1 MHTLPKKVLSLVM
14 SASLAAL
21 LVPAPALAEVAGPE
35 PAAEEAADGGAGPA
49 EGNAP
54 EAVADASDPVAEFED
69 DGPSEDPSAGPAVDG
84 SEGAADGSEA
94 SDVAGV
100 SLGTQADEASGTFH
114 GMDWRLTSDGEL
126 ILGRA
131 GEEQTLSNGGWMG
144 KSSWPWDGS
153 RSAIASVRVEGTVH
167 ASGSLGYMFY
177 GCSKLSSL
185 DLSGLDTSHVTSMYD
200 MFYGCSGLSSLDLS
214 GLDTSH
220 VTSMYGMFYGCSGLS
235 SLDLSGLDTS
245 AATDMSY
252 MFYGCSG
259 LSSLDLSGLDTSAA
273 TSMYGMFSG
282 CSSLS
287 SLDLSGL
294 DTSAATSMSFMFS
307 GCSSLSSLDLSGFD
321 TSSATDMSSMFQG
334 CSSLSYL
341 DLSGWDT
348 SSVTRMVL
356 MFHGCSSLTFLD
368 VYGWD
373 TSSVTRMS
381 SMFSGCSSLSFLDV
395 SGWDTCAVT
404 DMSGM
409 FHGCSSLAYL
419 DLSGWNTDAVAYTGG
434 MFNNCTSLCRVR
446 LGEGCTRMEKL
457 PFPRATGDRWLS
469 EGTGTWYAPSEIAS
483 QRLGVADTYTCTADT
498 KPAGGFTD
506 VDAYTPHLEDVL
518 WLAAKGISTGYNEWD
533 GTKTFRG
540 MEPVYRQDMAAFLS
554 RLAGKPSYVP
564 TQKDIARF
572 RDVSWST
579 PHATEIWWLASEGIS
594 EGWDM
599 HDGTFEFRG
608 MDTVKRQDMAAFL
621 RRLARRMGAD
631 VDAPGATN
639 PFRDVS
645 DSTPHYEDILWLA
658 STGVTKGWDMGD
670 DTFEY
675 RGMNDVVRQ
684 DMAAFLHRLDNYV
697 KGSAA

>member
-1 MHTLPKKVLSLVM
+1 M
-14 SASLAAL
+14 SVSLAAL
-21 LVPAPALAEVAGPE
+21 LVPAPALAEVAGPD
-35 PAAEEAADGGAGPA
+35 PAAEEAADGGAVPA

-54 EAVADASDPVAEFED
+54 EAVADASDPVAESED

-100 SLGTQADEASGTFH
+100 ALGTQADEASGTFH

-167 ASGSLGYMFY
+167 ASGSLGGMFN
-177 GCSKLSSL
+177 GCSSLASL

-214 GLDTSH
+214 GLDTS
-220 VTSMYGMFYGCSGLS
+220 
-235 SLDLSGLDTS
+235 
-245 AATDMSY
+245 AATNMSY
-252 MFYGCSG
+252 MFY
-259 LSSLDLSGLDTSAA
+259 
-273 TSMYGMFSG
+273 G

-294 DTSAATSMSFMFS
+294 DTSAATDMRSMFNGCSGLSSLDLSGWDASHVTNMHDMFS
-307 GCSSLSSLDLSGFD
+307 SCSSLSSLDLSGWD
-321 TSSATDMSSMFQG
+321 TSQVTDMGCMFSS
-334 CSSLSYL
+334 CHALSSL

-348 SSVTRMVL
+348 SAVT
-356 MFHGCSSLTFLD
+356 
-368 VYGWD
+368 
-373 TSSVTRMS
+373 
-381 SMFSGCSSLSFLDV
+381 SMFWMFQGC
-395 SGWDTCAVT
+395 T
-404 DMSGM
+404 
-409 FHGCSSLAYL
+409 SLASL
-419 DLSGWNTDAVAYTGG
+419 DLSGWDTYAVANMHSMFGWCSSLVALDLSGWDTGAVADTG
-434 MFNNCTSLCRVR
+434 HMFSGCTSLCRVR
-446 LGEGCTRMEKL
+446 LGELCTRMGEL
-457 PFPRATGDRWLS
+457 PSPGATGGRWLS
-469 EGTGTWYAPSEIAS
+469 EGTGAWFAPSEIAS

-498 KPAGGFTD
+498 KPAGGFAD

-518 WLAAKGISTGYNEWD
+518 WLAAKGISTGYDEWD
-533 GTKTFRG
+533 GTRTFRG
-540 MEPVYRQDMAAFLS
+540 MVPVYRQDMAAFLY
-554 RLAGKPSYVP
+554 RLAGKPTYVP

-579 PHATEIWWLASEGIS
+579 PHAAEIWWLASAGIS
-594 EGWDM
+594 QGWDM

-608 MDTVKRQDMAAFL
+608 TDTVKRQDMAAFL

-645 DSTPHYEDILWLA
+645 ESTAHYEDILWLA

-670 DTFEY
+670 GTFEF
-675 RGMNDVVRQ
+675 RGMNSVVRQ